1 MEESTPT
8 STPTPT
14 PITTTDPSAVIQQ
27 LQQQVA
33 QLNDLVKSLLQTKP
47 SSKPSTHTDS
57 LKVSPPTI
65 FDGNLSHTETF
76 ISQLTLYFHGRK
88 VEDDEDRIITAL
100 SYMKEGTAGPWARL
114 KVKDFTNAGKVNM
127 TWVQFMEEFKETFGD
142 PDPGNTARFKLDQLT
157 QGSKTADEYVAS
169 FKELME
175 DTGYNDAALKD
186 KFERGLNSALADKI
200 YDLADMPTT
209 LSGWMKWSMKLD
221 RQRRQREAK
230 KRGFGLFSSS
240 SSKSASP
247 PSNAV
252 TTSKPFK
259 SSSLSTPP
267 QQPAALAKQPDV
279 VPMEVDSGWKTAR
292 SKVCYRCRKPGHIA
306 VDCRSKVD
314 INSMDY
320 DSLKAFMKEEIQ
332 KEKEPCQKKDF

>member
-33 QLNDLVKSLLQTKP
+33 QLTDLVNSLLQTKP

-76 ISQLTLYFHGRK
+76 IS
-88 VEDDEDRIITAL
+88 
-100 SYMKEGTAGPWARL
+100 
-114 KVKDFTNAGKVNM
+114 
-127 TWVQFMEEFKETFGD
+127 
-142 PDPGNTARFKLDQLT
+142 QLT

-240 SSKSASP
+240 FSKSASP

-332 KEKEPCQKKDF
+332 KEKEPSQKKDF